1 MEEKLK
7 RRKNREIVLARRLRK
22 RPNISHHFTSST
34 ASSTS
39 DDAIG
44 VNEQCTTYDTT
55 YGSSHGTTHGTTHV
69 QECSTKPTYNTV
81 DTEQITVPNTRLS
94 SILSSSPG
102 AFSYF
107 PSSGTQGTRPQFHQT
122 WKLFLN
128 YCYR

>member
-22 RPNISHHFTSST
+22 RPNISHPFTSST

-44 VNEQCTTYDTT
+44 DNEQCTTHD
-55 YGSSHGTTHGTTHV
+55 TTHGTTHV
-69 QECSTKPTYNTV
+69 QEYSTKPTYNTV
-81 DTEQITVPNTRLS
+81 DTEQITVSNTRLN

-107 PSSGTQGTRPQFHQT
+107 PSTGTQGTRPQFHQT

-128 YCYR
+128 YCFR

>member
-22 RPNISHHFTSST
+22 RPNISHPITSST

-44 VNEQCTTYDTT
+44 VNEQSTTYE
-55 YGSSHGTTHGTTHV
+55 TTHSTTHV
-69 QECSTKPTYNTV
+69 PEYSTRPMYNTV

-107 PSSGTQGTRPQFHQT
+107 RSSETQGSRSQFH
-122 WKLFLN
+122 
-128 YCYR
+128 

>member
-22 RPNISHHFTSST
+22 RPNISHPIASST
-34 ASSTS
+34 TSSTS

-44 VNEQCTTYDTT
+44 VNTNEQSTSHDTT
-55 YGSSHGTTHGTTHV
+55 HLTTHV
-69 QECSTKPTYNTV
+69 FEYGSRPRYNTV
-81 DTEQITVPNTRLS
+81 DTEQINVPNTRLS

-107 PSSGTQGTRPQFHQT
+107 PSSCTQGTRPQLHQT
-122 WKLFLN
+122 IKIFLKN
-128 YCYR
+128 SCR

>member
-39 DDAIG
+39 DDAFG
-44 VNEQCTTYDTT
+44 VNEQCTTHDTT
-55 YGSSHGTTHGTTHV
+55 HLTTHV
-69 QECSTKPTYNTV
+69 LEYGTGPTYDTV
-81 DTEQITVPNTRLS
+81 DTEQINVPNTRLS

-107 PSSGTQGTRPQFHQT
+107 PSSCTQGTRPQLHQT
-122 WKLFLN
+122 IKIFLKN
-128 YCYR
+128 SCR